1 MYFFA
6 LQQLSTAVMKI
17 NGRTILPKKFNR
29 CILYILYKFIKTYL
43 YSMTENQYQIL
54 SAAQNYA
61 TDLYQTKV
69 SKSIHFHTLL
79 HTQEVLAASEKMAEY
94 YQLADE
100 DRFALALAAWFHDT
114 GYSGGTAKGH
124 EELSIELALKFLNE
138 HKAGQAVIDK
148 VKGCINAT
156 RIPQSPNNLIEQIIC
171 DADLFHLGTGDFKE
185 KNRLLREELNDFGG
199 QDLSKK
205 DWRKLNIEFLEKHTY
220 FTSFAK
226 ENLQPL
232 KTVYLQELKDK
243 RIMEEKP
250 GKKNSKKG
258 EIPELVKHKD
268 KGKEKNKEAGITED
282 EEKKLADVKKKKEK
296 ESQSERAVST
306 VFRIVAQSQNN
317 LSQMA
322 DSKSNILI
330 SVNAIILSIMI
341 SSIFEK
347 LKTDAYLQ
355 VPFTILVTICV
366 LSMVFAILAT
376 RPTVTSG
383 TFTKDD
389 IAAKKTNL
397 LFFGNFHK
405 MGLPDYDWAMTEL
418 LADKNYLYSSMIKDT
433 YFLGIV
439 LAKKYKY
446 LRIAYNIFMF
456 GLIASMIAFTV
467 AFLAPGATE
476 MYQ

>member
-1 MYFFA
+1 
-6 LQQLSTAVMKI
+6 
-17 NGRTILPKKFNR
+17 
-29 CILYILYKFIKTYL
+29 
-43 YSMTENQYQIL
+43 MTENQFKVL
-54 SAAQNYA
+54 AAAQNYA

-69 SKSIHFHTLL
+69 SKSIHFHTLQ

-100 DRFALALAAWFHDT
+100 DRFSLSIAAWFHDT
-114 GYSGGTAKGH
+114 GYSGGIAKGH
-124 EELSIELALKFLNE
+124 EELSVELALKFLNE
-138 HKAGQAVIDK
+138 QQIGQPVVDK

-156 RIPQSPNNLIEQIIC
+156 KIPQTPSSLIEQIIC

-185 KNRLLREELNDFGG
+185 KNRLLREELNDFG
-199 QDLSKK
+199 DNNLSKK
-205 DWRKLNIEFLEKHTY
+205 DWRKLNIDFLEKHNY
-220 FTSFAK
+220 FTSYAK

-232 KTVYLQELKDK
+232 KTVYLDELKEK
-243 RIMEEKP
+243 LQGEEKP
-250 GKKNSKKG
+250 DKKHNKK
-258 EIPELVKHKD
+258 ENLPVLVKNKDKEKEKTKD
-268 KGKEKNKEAGITED
+268 KGITE
-282 EEKKLADVKKKKEK
+282 EEQKKVADLKKKKEK
-296 ESQSERAVST
+296 ESQSERAIST

-322 DSKSNILI
+322 DAKSNILI

-341 SSIFEK
+341 GSLFDK
-347 LKTDAYLQ
+347 LQTDTYLQ
-355 VPFTILVTICV
+355 IPFMTLVLVCV
-366 LSMVFAILAT
+366 VSMVFAILAT
-376 RPTVTSG
+376 RPNITSG

-389 IAAKKTNL
+389 IAAKRTNL

-439 LAKKYKY
+439 LARKYKY

-456 GLIASMIAFTV
+456 GLIAAMIAFTI
-467 AFLAPGATE
+467 AFLVPDATE
-476 MYQ
+476 VYVQ